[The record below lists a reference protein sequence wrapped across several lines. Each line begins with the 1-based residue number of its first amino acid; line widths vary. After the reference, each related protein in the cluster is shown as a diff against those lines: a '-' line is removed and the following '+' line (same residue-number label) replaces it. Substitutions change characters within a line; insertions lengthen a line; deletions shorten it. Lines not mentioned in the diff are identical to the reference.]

1 MEKESGVTYVPPSD
15 YASSTS
21 SDGPY
26 VPTTQVIGSKSR
38 RPLFTTKTAILL
50 SLVTLLFAVGVCAVD
65 KLSACWWRDK
75 RAEHNPRAATARRH
89 PGRADHGYGVEARP
103 QPLRGI
109 APQRL

>member
-38 RPLFTTKTAILL
+38 RPLFTTKTKGNGLGLWI
-50 SLVTLLFAVGVCAVD
+50 S
-65 KLSACWWRDK
+65 R
-75 RAEHNPRAATARRH
+75 EIIRRH
-89 PGRADHGYGVEARP
+89 GGELTLRETSEKGTVFEMRLPREAPADW
-103 QPLRGI
+103 
-109 APQRL
+109 